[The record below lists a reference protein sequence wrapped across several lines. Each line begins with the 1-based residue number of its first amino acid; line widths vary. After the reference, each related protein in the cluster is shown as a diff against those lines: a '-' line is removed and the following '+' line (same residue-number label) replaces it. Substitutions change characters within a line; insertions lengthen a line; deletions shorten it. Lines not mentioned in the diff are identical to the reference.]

1 MPNVPGPPWGPWGP
15 ALGHIGVGTQRNAA
29 ALWETALN
37 YYTEPRTAITAPPVV
52 AAVGGARA
60 VALQGGLSVTV
71 PAVADEPPA
80 TLTIVTADTIVT
92 AEDHAED
99 LEAEEVD
106 YGPLVTLVGLTSGS
120 GCLVLA
126 FVTAGS
132 NAEEGMLWGAVAVVI
147 VGILYL
153 YGNLD
158 PLARWVA
165 DQRRKR
171 RR

>member
-1 MPNVPGPPWGPWGP
+1 MQSLGGPRVPWLPPPI
-15 ALGHIGVGTQRNAA
+15 GHIAIGVELQRQASMRATPVEPPVALEAVGVTGSIGTATLPASGAISADPTLGVDRADDRGVG
-29 ALWETALN
+29 
-37 YYTEPRTAITAPPVV
+37 
-52 AAVGGARA
+52 G
-60 VALQGGLSVTV
+60 
-71 PAVADEPPA
+71 
-80 TLTIVTADTIVT
+80 
-92 AEDHAED
+92 
-99 LEAEEVD
+99 EEVD

-126 FVTAGS
+126 FVTGAS
-132 NAEEGMLWGAVAVVI
+132 TAEEGVLWGAVAVVF

-158 PLARWVA
+158 PLANWVA